1 MNLQVWP
8 FLVSRNRYLGYQTV
22 VAPSFMVEANITG
35 LLAHQVGGEPSDYPQ
50 YLELPKTKV
59 GDLSAIY
66 RIVRAADENMVFRDE
81 SGRPILWI
89 EGVVLRELAQ
99 HITFSDDV
107 LQEAHRRVESEYQQF
122 WKQTSEGPV
131 RRSTPFSIDIDSNH
145 IASPKGQLSWP
156 GNSPMSATSTEVIAP
171 QELSTEPPL
180 ARSWLWY
187 MAITLSVLLIAS
199 LLLSGFLFT
208 RNRQLRSQVQDLQAT
223 IQALQTATA
232 QPSFGSAATPTPQ
245 NQSSRVV
252 Q

>member
-99 HITFSDDV
+99 HIAFSDDV

-145 IASPKGQLSWP
+145 IASPKDQLSWP
-156 GNSPMSATSTEVIAP
+156 GNSPTSATSTEAIAP

-199 LLLSGFLFT
+199 LLLSGFLFM

-223 IQALQTATA
+223 IQALQTATV
-232 QPSFGSAATPTPQ
+232 QPSFGSSATPTPQ